1 MPLFGGSR
9 DISLF
14 RSMNKEL
21 INDIIQTEVG
31 FYKFVLQDSET
42 NVYGESEN
50 KVYYEPM
57 LVPCLINRDDQV
69 WNETD
74 FGPDSTQQM
83 TFSFLRK
90 TLVDINLIPE
100 VGDIVLYNNDY
111 FEFNSIVENQFFAG
125 KNPDYSMN
133 EDTDNFGVS
142 LSIICKASKSRIEQ
156 LKTIP
161 FRSNIYPTTTKVEQT
176 TPANERRQLYS

>member
-1 MPLFGGSR
+1 MPLFGGNR

-14 RSMNKEL
+14 RTMNKEL

-31 FYKFVLQDSET
+31 FYKFVLQDSAI

-57 LVPCLINRDDQV
+57 LIPCLINREDQA
-69 WNETD
+69 WSETD

-83 TFSFLRK
+83 TFSFLRA
-90 TLVDINLIPE
+90 TLVEKNLVPE

-111 FEFNSIVENQFFAG
+111 FEFNSIIENQFFVG

-142 LSIICKASKSRIEQ
+142 LSIVCRGSKSRLEQ
-156 LKTIP
+156 LKTVP
-161 FRSNIYPTTTKVEQT
+161 FRSNIYPTTTKVEKT
-176 TPANERRQLYS
+176 ESNPRNQLYS

>member
-1 MPLFGGSR
+1 MPLFGGNR

-14 RSMNKEL
+14 RTMNKEL
-21 INDIIQTEVG
+21 INDIIQTEIG

-42 NVYGESEN
+42 NVYGESDK

-57 LVPCLINRDDQV
+57 LIPALITREDQT

-83 TFSFLRK
+83 TFAFLRA
-90 TLVDINLIPE
+90 TLVEKNIVPE
-100 VGDIVLYNNDY
+100 IGDIVLYNNDY
-111 FEFNSIVENQFFAG
+111 FEFNSIVENQFFVG

-133 EDTDNFGVS
+133 QDTDNFGVS

-156 LKTIP
+156 LNTIP
-161 FRSNIYPTTTKVEQT
+161 FRSGIYPITTKVEQT
-176 TPANERRQLYS
+176 NANPRNQLYS

>member
-1 MPLFGGSR
+1 MPLFGGNR

-14 RSMNKEL
+14 RTMNKEL

-50 KVYYEPM
+50 KVYYEP
-57 LVPCLINRDDQV
+57 LLIPCLINREDQT

-83 TFSFLRK
+83 TFSFLRA
-90 TLVDINLIPE
+90 TLVEKNLVPE
-100 VGDIVLYNNDY
+100 IGDIVLYNNDY

-142 LSIICKASKSRIEQ
+142 LSIICKGSKSRIEQ
-156 LKTIP
+156 LKTVP

-176 TPANERRQLYS
+176 NANPRNQLYS

>member
-1 MPLFGGSR
+1 
-9 DISLF
+9 
-14 RSMNKEL
+14 MNKEL

-42 NVYGESEN
+42 NVYGESDK

-57 LVPCLINRDDQV
+57 LIPTLITREDQA
-69 WNETD
+69 WSETD

-83 TFSFLRK
+83 TFAFLRA
-90 TLVDINLIPE
+90 TLVEKNLVPE
-100 VGDIVLYNNDY
+100 IGDIVLYNNDY
-111 FEFNSIVENQFFAG
+111 FEFNSIVENQFFVG

-161 FRSNIYPTTTKVEQT
+161 FRSGIYPTTTKVDST
-176 TPANERRQLYS
+176 TANPRNQLYS

>member
-1 MPLFGGSR
+1 MPLFGGNR

-14 RSMNKEL
+14 RTMNKEL

-42 NVYGESEN
+42 NVYGESDK

-57 LVPCLINRDDQV
+57 LIPTLITREDQA
-69 WNETD
+69 WSETD

-83 TFSFLRK
+83 TFAFLRA
-90 TLVDINLIPE
+90 TLVEKNLVPE
-100 VGDIVLYNNDY
+100 IGDIVLYNNDY
-111 FEFNSIVENQFFAG
+111 FEFNSIVENQFFVG

-161 FRSNIYPTTTKVEQT
+161 FRSGIYPTTTKVDST
-176 TPANERRQLYS
+176 TANPRNQLYS

>member
-1 MPLFGGSR
+1 MPLFGGAR

-14 RSMNKEL
+14 RTMNKEL
-21 INDIIQTEVG
+21 INDIIQTEIG

-42 NVYGESEN
+42 NVYGESDK

-57 LVPCLINRDDQV
+57 LIPALITREDQA

-83 TFSFLRK
+83 TFAFLRA
-90 TLVDINLIPE
+90 TLVEKNIVPE
-100 VGDIVLYNNDY
+100 IGDIVLYNNDY
-111 FEFNSIVENQFFAG
+111 FEFNSIVENQFFSG

-133 EDTDNFGVS
+133 QDTDNFGVS

-161 FRSNIYPTTTKVEQT
+161 FRSGIYPTTTKVEQT
-176 TPANERRQLYS
+176 NANPRNQLYS

>member
-14 RSMNKEL
+14 RTMNKEL

-31 FYKFVLQDSET
+31 FHKFVLQDSET
-42 NVYGESEN
+42 NVYGESKN

-57 LVPCLINRDDQV
+57 LIPCLINREDQN
-69 WNETD
+69 WSETD

-83 TFSFLRK
+83 TFSFLRA
-90 TLVDINLIPE
+90 TLVEKDLVPE

-111 FEFNSIVENQFFAG
+111 FEFNSIVENQFFSG

-133 EDTDNFGVS
+133 EDTDEFGVS
-142 LSIICKASKSRIEQ
+142 LSIVCRGSKSRIDV

-161 FRSNIYPTTTKVEQT
+161 FRSGIYPTTVKVEKT
-176 TPANERRQLYS
+176 DSNPRNQLYS